1 MIFISPILT
10 AVTLITVPLMFLS
23 AKGIV
28 KRSRKYFKAQQ
39 EALGMMNGYAEEM
52 ISGQKVVKVFG
63 HEPEG
68 GNRLR
73 DTEPKPE
80 GQIVESTILTRG

>member
-1 MIFISPILT
+1 MTDSLSDMLSSALTVIGIFCLMIFISPILT

-39 EALGMMNGYAEEM
+39 KHWE
-52 ISGQKVVKVFG
+52 
-63 HEPEG
+63 
-68 GNRLR
+68 
-73 DTEPKPE
+73 
-80 GQIVESTILTRG
+80 